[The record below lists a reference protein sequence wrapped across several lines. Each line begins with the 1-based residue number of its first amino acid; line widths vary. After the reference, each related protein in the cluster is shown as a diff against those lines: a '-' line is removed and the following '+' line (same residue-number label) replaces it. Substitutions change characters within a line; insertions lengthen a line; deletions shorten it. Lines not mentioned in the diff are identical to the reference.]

1 MLLKP
6 VWVEARKTTTTA
18 KALYHVNEDLAGGAG
33 FTGVCASSCVFFAI
47 LCRARARSAALVNE
61 RGSGAQIQG
70 FPASEA
76 LTAGLLPVCS
86 FFDVGGT
93 QAKTS
98 LAAL

>member
-1 MLLKP
+1 M
-6 VWVEARKTTTTA
+6 KTTTTA

-47 LCRARARSAALVNE
+47 LCRARARSAALVNG

-76 LTAGLLPVCS
+76 LTAGLLPVPCCS